1 MDLLKKA
8 GISVITD
15 VAVNS
20 DMGYTVLD
28 GGFMSR
34 PLLKEAAAK
43 NLRKI
48 QTHLDVLPESTKS
61 KVIQLPIEDAKQ
73 LSELISELL
82 NLQPIVFE
90 EEYLTPNDASEM
102 VGVSRPVIVEMLKNK
117 ALVGHQVGTHWKIQ
131 KKSLMNYMNQ
141 RDKASRSVSAMDED
155 GFGLD

>member
-1 MDLLKKA
+1 MNLLKKSD
-8 GISVITD
+8 ISVITD

-20 DMGYTVLD
+20 DMGYTVFD

-34 PLLKEAAAK
+34 PLLKESAAK
-43 NLRKI
+43 SLRKI
-48 QTHLDVLPESTKS
+48 QTHLDVLPESAKS

-73 LSELISELL
+73 LSELINELL

-102 VGVSRPVIVEMLKNK
+102 VGVSRPVIVEMLKSK
-117 ALVGHQVGTHWKIQ
+117 ALVGHQINTHWKIQ
-131 KKSLMNYMNQ
+131 KKSLIDYMNR
-141 RDKASRSVSAMDED
+141 RDKASRAVSAMDED